1 MEENKY
7 GVKKKTGLLMQL
19 QVVLTVVAL
28 VLSCIGAAIA
38 NGNERRMIVYIAQ
51 AVVCVVVIIYGLFN
65 FKKKDVK
72 YFKIVII
79 AYALLEACRAAM
91 LHTEGISSYVSITVR
106 LVMIFLAMD
115 GVLLE
120 ERLDTDQSIKISGVM
135 VLLEEILYTLF
146 LCAFPAL
153 HSSYLLAL
161 LPFEGIL
168 ITISIFLFNVGRLEQ
183 KETEAQSEL
192 KQVKPWGI
200 ILGLIALILLVVGIC
215 TVKPMI

>member
-1 MEENKY
+1 MEEKKYSVNKRI
-7 GVKKKTGLLMQL
+7 GILMQF
-19 QVVLTVVAL
+19 QVVLTAVAL

-51 AVVCVVVIIYGLFN
+51 AAVCVVVIIYALFN
-65 FKKKDVK
+65 FKKKDIK

-115 GVLLE
+115 GILLE
-120 ERLDTDQSIKISGVM
+120 ERMETQQSVNISGAM

-146 LCAFPAL
+146 LFAFPAL

-161 LPFEGIL
+161 LPFEGVL

-183 KETEAQSEL
+183 NGSSNQSQL
-192 KQVKPWGI
+192 KQARPWGI
-200 ILGLIALILLVVGIC
+200 ALGCIALILLLVAIF
-215 TVKPMI
+215 TVKL